1 MNVLFLC
8 TGNSA
13 RSILAEA
20 TFNHL
25 APEGWHATSAGSSPK
40 GEVHPR
46 SLALL
51 AREGIS
57 TAGLRSKSW
66 DGLPVAPDIVITV
79 CSSAAGEACPAYLGR
94 VLRAHWD
101 VDDPARAT
109 GSGAEIDAAFEKAYR
124 ILRKRIEAFLALPL
138 ADLQKD
144 RTRLKTELDRI
155 GSLLPEPAQFNA

>member
-25 APEGWHATSAGSSPK
+25 APEGWHATSAGSAPK

-46 SLALL
+46 TLALL
-51 AREGIS
+51 ARKGIA
-57 TAGLRSKSW
+57 TEDLRSKSW
-66 DGLPVAPDIVITV
+66 DGLAAAPDIVITV
-79 CSSAAGEACPAYLGR
+79 CANAAGETCPAYLGR

-109 GSGAEIDAAFEKAYR
+109 GTDAEIEAAFEEAYR
-124 ILRKRIEAFLALPL
+124 ILRKRIEAFFALAL
-138 ADLQKD
+138 AELQKD
-144 RTRLKTELDRI
+144 RTRVKTELDRI
-155 GSLLPEPAQFNA
+155 GSLLPEAALR